1 MPVQDKVTTLYKL
14 WGEVEESVLFKH
26 TKVDEVRSHS
36 ICLKKQIQYS
46 SYWDQEY
53 QKSTTELRVLMEVLD
68 EVATELK
75 KNNVEIVA
83 LKNGDYKAIY
93 KNNPC
98 SPMGDLDLLVRSK
111 DFNDAHKIIVE
122 KLRFTF
128 KFRSEF
134 EKEDLEEA
142 FRGGG
147 TEYYKDVQG
156 YRIWLELQMEAYSR

>member
-1 MPVQDKVTTLYKL
+1 
-14 WGEVEESVLFKH
+14 
-26 TKVDEVRSHS
+26 
-36 ICLKKQIQYS
+36 
-46 SYWDQEY
+46 
-53 QKSTTELRVLMEVLD
+53 MEVLD

-83 LKNGDYKAIY
+83 LKNGGITKAIY

-156 YRIWLELQMEAYSR
+156 YRIWLELQWRAYSR